1 MTLVLAQGLA
11 SCIFLFYPLCF
22 SDVKKS
28 IIFVLQG
35 PPRGR
40 SWGGALPPS
49 FENYKELLLK
59 SVFSP
64 PPTPPPTPTLSQYS
78 APTLSTNLRGPQV
91 SSHFYHLNL
100 FPKGGLRQ
108 RSLVSDKVMR
118 VEICFKVG
126 ISAPENTLL
135 LCHVC
140 SLPSYLSRCHSSN
153 TDFLLLNTEQFEGWG
168 FSISTFDSFDL
179 TDLSFWT
186 G

>member
-1 MTLVLAQGLA
+1 MPSEKVFVFRSTKCDLVLAQGLA
-11 SCIFLFYPLCF
+11 SCIFCFIHSVFQSLRRVSSSFYRAH
-22 SDVKKS
+22 
-28 IIFVLQG
+28 
-35 PPRGR
+35 RGEGA
-40 SWGGALPPS
+40 GGTSPPS

-64 PPTPPPTPTLSQYS
+64 TPPPPPPTPTLSQYS
-78 APTLSTNLRGPQV
+78 APTLSTNLRGPYV

-108 RSLVSDKVMR
+108 RSLASDKVRR

-140 SLPSYLSRCHSSN
+140 SLPSYLSRCHGSN
-153 TDFLLLNTEQFEGWG
+153 TDF
-168 FSISTFDSFDL
+168 SFAKHRIV
-179 TDLSFWT
+179 
-186 G
+186 